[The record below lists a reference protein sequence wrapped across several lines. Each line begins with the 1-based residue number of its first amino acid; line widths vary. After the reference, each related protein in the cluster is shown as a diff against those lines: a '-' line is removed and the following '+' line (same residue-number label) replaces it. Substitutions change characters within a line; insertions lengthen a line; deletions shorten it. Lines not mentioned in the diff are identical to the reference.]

1 MPQNCK
7 VSQQHTDVAAKM
19 RSASLDGSSTL
30 TAPLKNGDLLER
42 TYDNEN
48 DYDSSRRLS

>member
-7 VSQQHTDVAAKM
+7 VSQQHTDIAAKM
-19 RSASLDGSSTL
+19 RSASLDGSNTI
-30 TAPLKNGDLLER
+30 TVPLEHGDLLER

-48 DYDSSRRLS
+48 DYDSSRRLA